1 MSRIS
6 AEEKLLRQVIKM
18 RWAEKGYPV
27 KQEPPACPNCSIMID
42 IADSLIKADF
52 RDIEISGKPFLVAE
66 AYCPNCFKKIDAEVF
81 TNN

>member
-27 KQEPPACPNCSIMID
+27 KQEPPVCPACSIMID
-42 IADSLIKADF
+42 IADPLIKIDF
-52 RDIEISGKPFLVAE
+52 RDIEICGKPFIVAE
-66 AYCPNCFKKIDAEVF
+66 AYCPKCFKKIEAEVF
-81 TNN
+81 INN